1 MNAIKEILTARLNLL
16 TLKNSI
22 TLDQLFHAYNVM
34 SVVGVGNVY
43 SNILSD
49 VGMEDCA
56 EHREILKRILYT
68 SIYGGDVVHSYV
80 PAPTPVKAKQSV
92 VSHDEMKS
100 RPVEEQVWQYRLEPV
115 EIRELRKAVFNT
127 FKPYTLGTAIAAVK
141 EFDKCLTVSLE
152 DAVNLQ
158 HRVTG
163 VNGYK
168 FIRFIKN
175 ELKYNPTT
183 FIQLLSLFTTVSKII
198 GSPDYEH
205 KFVEVDGQKLVKG
218 VDHIRGIIIAGQ
230 YDKQEAIRNICVN
243 NLGGEVKVGI
253 LISDYGIRA
262 ELAHDLV
269 NMFLSKV

>member
-1 MNAIKEILTARLNLL
+1 MNATKEILTARLNLL
-16 TLKNSI
+16 TLKNGI

-80 PAPTPVKAKQSV
+80 PAPTPVKAKQIV

-100 RPVEEQVWQYRLEPV
+100 RPVEDQVWQYRLEPV
-115 EIRELRKAVFNT
+115 EIRELRKEVFKE
-127 FKPYTLGTAIAAVK
+127 FKPYSLGTAIAAVK

-163 VNGYK
+163 FNDAK
-168 FIRFIKN
+168 FVAFIKSD
-175 ELKYNPTT
+175 LKFNPAILMDLA
-183 FIQLLSLFTTVSKII
+183 FKFGVVGEKLSN
-198 GSPDYEH
+198 PNYEH
-205 KFVEVDGQKLVKG
+205 KFVEVNGQKLVKG

-269 NMFLSKV
+269 NMFLSKA